1 MTTDKLRFLIGLDR
15 PSSHVG
21 HVIAWF
27 TWGAYSHAKMMFLSP
42 DGQRVVIESRSDR
55 GVIEREHDPAGRDA
69 RTEWFMA
76 DLPRPEAALDFARRQ
91 VGKGYDRTM
100 WFRFLTRTREGRIG
114 SGRWFCSE
122 LAYATAIEGGLWLL
136 RISEPW
142 KISPSW
148 LGASPLLHGPVIVPE
163 A

>member
-15 PSSHVG
+15 PTSHVG

-42 DGQRVVIESRSDR
+42 CGRRLVIESRGDS

-69 RTEWFMA
+69 LTEWFFA
-76 DLPRPEAALDFARRQ
+76 DLPRPETALEFALRQ
-91 VGKGYDRTM
+91 VGKRYDSPM

-122 LAYATAIEGGLWLL
+122 IAYAVAIEGGLWLL

-148 LGASPLLHGPVIVPE
+148 LGASPLLHGPVVVPE
-163 A
+163 P